1 MAAFEN
7 TNVITE
13 AITRAAK
20 RAANHH
26 KIANVPMST
35 EKVYEIIVI
44 QAEQLHLD

>member
-13 AITRAAK
+13 AITKAAK

-26 KIANVPMST
+26 KIDNVPKST
-35 EKVYEIIVI
+35 EKDGKIIVV
-44 QAEQLHLD
+44 QTEQL

>member
-13 AITRAAK
+13 AITKATK

-35 EKVYEIIVI
+35 EKDGKIIVV
-44 QAEQLHLD
+44 QTEQL